1 MMGRVDEV
9 PQEIP
14 RRALVIGTGG
24 TIAMLGRSQYDW
36 VEYGEGGSVRP
47 ITEVLR
53 ELQPL
58 LTDVEVE
65 IVSSRTLASTGVD
78 WKDWVELACL
88 IRAVTAKRRDV
99 RGVVLTHGTASLEDT
114 AWFLE
119 LVCETPLPIVLV
131 GAQRPPNTVGSDAAP
146 NLRAGLAVAMAGP
159 CRGLGVLVVMNNQV
173 FAARDVRKASNF
185 SLEAFEAPEFGPLG
199 RVEAD
204 GTVVIRRHPTRRPPQ
219 AAELLAHALEVP
231 QAARVDVALSYPG
244 ADGTAIRAFQQAGA
258 RAIVSVGMPPGRCTP
273 AERAALREAV
283 RAGLLVV
290 QSSRAARG
298 SVVPQQY
305 NAADGIESGS
315 DLAANKM
322 RVLLMLAL
330 TAGMTHAQIRELLAQ
345 I

>member
-9 PQEIP
+9 PQEMP
-14 RRALVIGTGG
+14 RRALVVGTGG

-36 VEYGEGGSVRP
+36 VEYGEGGNVRP

-65 IVSSRTLASTGVD
+65 IVSSRTLASTGID

-119 LVCETPLPIVLV
+119 LVCETALPIVLV

-146 NLRAGLAVAMAGP
+146 NLRAALAVAMAGP

-185 SLEAFEAPEFGPLG
+185 SLEAFES
-199 RVEAD
+199 RVRPA
-204 GTVVIRRHPTRRPPQ
+204 RTRRRRRNSGDSTTADPPP
-219 AAELLAHALEVP
+219 A
-231 QAARVDVALSYPG
+231 PG
-244 ADGTAIRAFQQAGA
+244 
-258 RAIVSVGMPPGRCTP
+258 
-273 AERAALREAV
+273 
-283 RAGLLVV
+283 
-290 QSSRAARG
+290 SRAAGPCAGGAAGHARRHSAFLPWGRRYCDSRFSAGGRESDRQRG
-298 SVVPQQY
+298 HAS
-305 NAADGIESGS
+305 
-315 DLAANKM
+315 
-322 RVLLMLAL
+322 RAL
-330 TAGMTHAQIRELLAQ
+330 HAR
-345 I
+345 